1 MAREYVHRAALAEV
15 FLTGWQETAA
25 DTFRVTAQWPR
36 FHSFYADETGLYD
49 PMLLCETIRQTFP
62 LLAHAAYGMPMG
74 HFLSWSRFQYS
85 VNPQEMDIRQRPAEL
100 ELRVRCHDIKRQR
113 AVPTRMSMAIEVFRD
128 GQLMAVAETGF
139 GCHAPAV
146 YERLRRGR
154 TEAASLMQAAAVSLL
169 PDTVPPAQA
178 GRARPRDVV
187 LAVTDAPREWLLR
200 MDTAHPILFDH
211 PLDHAPGMLLL
222 EAVRQC
228 AHAALSRT
236 EPAVVSGMDVT
247 FNQYVEFDS
256 PCRVRSSVGAAAGR
270 TSTTVSVEAHQYERP
285 AFSAL
290 ATVVP
295 L

>member
-25 DTFRVTAQWPR
+25 DTFHVTAQWPR

-74 HFLSWSRFQYS
+74 YALSWSRFQYS

-113 AVPTRMSMAIEVFRD
+113 SVPTRMSMTIEVFRD
-128 GQLMAVAETGF
+128 GQLMAVSETGF
-139 GCHAPAV
+139 GCHSPAI

-154 TEAASLMQAAAVSLL
+154 TEAAALMRTAAVSLL
-169 PDTVPPAQA
+169 PEAVPPARA

-187 LAVTDAPREWLLR
+187 LAATDTPREWSLR
-200 MDTAHPILFDH
+200 IDTAHPILFDH
-211 PLDHAPGMLLL
+211 PLDHAPGMLIL
-222 EAVRQC
+222 EAIRQC
-228 AHAALSRT
+228 SHAALA
-236 EPAVVSGMDVT
+236 PASPSVVSGMDIT

-256 PCRVRSSVGAAAGR
+256 PCHLRSSTVATADQ
-270 TSTTVSVEAHQYERP
+270 TSTTVSVEAHQDERP
-285 AFSAL
+285 AFTAL